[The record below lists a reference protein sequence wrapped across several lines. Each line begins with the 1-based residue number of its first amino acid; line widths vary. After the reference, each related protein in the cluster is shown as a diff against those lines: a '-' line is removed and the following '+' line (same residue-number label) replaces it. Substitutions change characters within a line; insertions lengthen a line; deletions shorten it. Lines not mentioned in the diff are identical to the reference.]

1 MLKLIAST
9 KTILAFVIS
18 FILGAPLISAYESVH
33 IDFNTDFSQE
43 EMNVIKNNISY
54 NNIDR
59 NIDINDIK
67 RVVFSLKNWH
77 PMKCVK

>member
-1 MLKLIAST
+1 M
-9 KTILAFVIS
+9 
-18 FILGAPLISAYESVH
+18 ISAYESVY

-43 EMNVIKNNISY
+43 EMNVIKNNIIY

-67 RVVFSLKNWH
+67 RVVFSLKN
-77 PMKCVK
+77 

>member
-1 MLKLIAST
+1 M
-9 KTILAFVIS
+9 
-18 FILGAPLISAYESVH
+18 GAPLISAYESVY

-59 NIDINDIK
+59 NIDINDI
-67 RVVFSLKNWH
+67 RELFFSLKN
-77 PMKCVK
+77 

>member
-1 MLKLIAST
+1 MLKLITST
-9 KTILAFVIS
+9 KIILAFAIS
-18 FILGAPLISAYESVH
+18 FILGATLISAYESVY

-59 NIDINDIK
+59 NIDINDINDIK
-67 RVVFSLKNWH
+67 RVGFFPK
-77 PMKCVK
+77 